1 MKSRATGIAVHVL
14 PLGDLFLS
22 ISFFLSLFPPYS
34 LRIVKFLN
42 LDSLILL
49 LLQFPFRRCLA
60 RFSRSKSDASDPLAV
75 GQLDNLDVVVA
86 EEISDAEDE
95 DVVVVP
101 KAEISIS
108 SAPPKAKAVLLGAAA
123 TTTPKLEEDENDV
136 EEETVEVTSK
146 MATC

>member
-1 MKSRATGIAVHVL
+1 M
-14 PLGDLFLS
+14 
-22 ISFFLSLFPPYS
+22 
-34 LRIVKFLN
+34 KFLN

-75 GQLDNLDVVVA
+75 GPHDNLDVVVA

-108 SAPPKAKAVLLGAAA
+108 SAPPKAKAVLLGAAVA
-123 TTTPKLEEDENDV
+123 TTPKLEEDETAV